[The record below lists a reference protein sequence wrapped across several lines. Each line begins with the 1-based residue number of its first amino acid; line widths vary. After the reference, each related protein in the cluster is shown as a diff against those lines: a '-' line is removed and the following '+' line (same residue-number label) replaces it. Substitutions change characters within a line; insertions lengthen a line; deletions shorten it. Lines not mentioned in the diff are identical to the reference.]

1 MPSKSPKAAVDTALD
16 RLRPIAACVTD
27 RLVVASGFRPLTQPH
42 EFAFAPLREPVPL
55 RTAGR
60 QRRLLLTMKHS
71 YAIVEAAD
79 APDAFEVRT
88 TGYRYHVLDLQQRE
102 VLAYHWHPEGISPIT
117 YPHLHLSG
125 RLSPLD
131 LGPRQEPAALG
142 EMHLPTGFVTL
153 ADVVRLLITEFGI
166 APRRA
171 DWEAIL
177 DAERALGRIGE

>member
-1 MPSKSPKAAVDTALD
+1 MAHEYYV
-16 RLRPIAACVTD
+16 V
-27 RLVVASGFRPLTQPH
+27 LVP
-42 EFAFAPLREPVPL
+42 
-55 RTAGR
+55 
-60 QRRLLLTMKHS
+60 
-71 YAIVEAAD
+71 EAANVV
-79 APDAFEVRT
+79 EVRIS
-88 TGYRYHVLDLQQRE
+88 GYRYQLFDSQDRE
-102 VLAYHWHPEGISPIT
+102 ILAYHWHPEGISPIA

-142 EMHLPTGFVTL
+142 EMHLPTGDVTL